1 MSLIY
6 DYLKINGKGAAG
18 KRSKIA
24 IPPVLL
30 KDGNPS
36 RFNKPSLLIFLGS
49 CLIGGILIVSI
60 NEIHSS
66 RQENQVLAGQE
77 ISPQNIETVQTP
89 VPVPVPV
96 NPLPAARI
104 AMTHDGSLPPTVNF
118 SLQQKAGADRAVLVF
133 PEHRAKEVKE
143 PIPVKDKSI
152 SQTQGTKIQAPVASE
167 KNEATGLIAVKT
179 PVKQAAFD
187 KDKSLVTSRQIDD
200 NIPARQPSLKVYD
213 AVQTEDAIGPEK
225 IEKYYQAGLQAQQE
239 GDLRVAE
246 IFYQKTL
253 TFSDDHMNS
262 LINLSAI
269 YVQQER
275 YKEAEGLLRKILSKD
290 PVNSKALV
298 NLGVVNLY
306 QGKNKKAE
314 EYFLKA
320 LQSNPFEEN
329 GLVNLAYLSEQKKD
343 HAAAE
348 GYYKRILQISPQ
360 NVEVLLAYAYLLEQE
375 SRYPEAEA
383 VYQESLGLD
392 AVKKDREL
400 FARVRERRGQIANVV
415 RDIQLANAARDIQ
428 Q

>member
-1 MSLIY
+1 MC
-6 DYLKINGKGAAG
+6 
-18 KRSKIA
+18 
-24 IPPVLL
+24 
-30 KDGNPS
+30 S
-36 RFNKPSLLIFLGS
+36 RF
-49 CLIGGILIVSI
+49 
-60 NEIHSS
+60 
-66 RQENQVLAGQE
+66 
-77 ISPQNIETVQTP
+77 
-89 VPVPVPV
+89 
-96 NPLPAARI
+96 
-104 AMTHDGSLPPTVNF
+104 
-118 SLQQKAGADRAVLVF
+118 
-133 PEHRAKEVKE
+133 
-143 PIPVKDKSI
+143 
-152 SQTQGTKIQAPVASE
+152 
-167 KNEATGLIAVKT
+167 ATDLIAAKT
-179 PVKQAAFD
+179 PLKQAAFD

-213 AVQTEDAIGPEK
+213 AVQTEDTAGPEK

-246 IFYQKTL
+246 IFYRKTL
-253 TFSDDHMNS
+253 TFSDNHMNS

-348 GYYKRILQISPQ
+348 VYYRRILQISPQ
-360 NVEVLLAYAYLLEQE
+360 NVEVLLAYAYMLEQE

-383 VYQESLGLD
+383 VYQESLSLD

-400 FARVRERRGQIANVV
+400 FVRVRERRGQIAN
-415 RDIQLANAARDIQ
+415 AARDIQ